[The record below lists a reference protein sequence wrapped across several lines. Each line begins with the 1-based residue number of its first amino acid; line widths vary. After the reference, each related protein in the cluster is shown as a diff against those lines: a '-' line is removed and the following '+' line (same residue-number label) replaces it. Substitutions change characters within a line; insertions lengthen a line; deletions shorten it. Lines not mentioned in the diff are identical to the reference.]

1 MTEFELQ
8 IYGFYIKHSANSAT
22 ANSATARD
30 MKFFQSRTNSLSL
43 SYIWVANA
51 RGTTPQ
57 PTGVLHH
64 TIPSTLIGSIW
75 VKRISWVA
83 LSTSVTNNLPR

>member
-30 MKFFQSRTNSLSL
+30 MKFFQM
-43 SYIWVANA
+43 
-51 RGTTPQ
+51 
-57 PTGVLHH
+57 
-64 TIPSTLIGSIW
+64 
-75 VKRISWVA
+75 
-83 LSTSVTNNLPR
+83 